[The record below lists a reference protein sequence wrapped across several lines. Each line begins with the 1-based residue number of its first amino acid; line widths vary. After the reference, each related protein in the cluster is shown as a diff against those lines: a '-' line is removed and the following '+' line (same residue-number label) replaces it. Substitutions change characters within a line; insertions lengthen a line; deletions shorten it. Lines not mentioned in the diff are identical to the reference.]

1 MPVLYRD
8 EVAKISLR
16 RLAAEIPPRVL
27 RGKSQVRLAMGPHE
41 CEVEIVLVAGVGA
54 VRQRRWFRCPRC
66 GALAGTVGV
75 GYDGVWGC
83 ARCLRWRSRRRR
95 MPVVAPPHLSSV
107 KAETA
112 P

>member
-8 EVAKISLR
+8 EVARISLR
-16 RLAAEIPPRVL
+16 RLAAEIPPRIL

-41 CEVEIVLVAGVGA
+41 CEVEIVIASGAGA

-75 GYDGVWGC
+75 AYGIWGC
-83 ARCLRWRSRRRR
+83 PKCLRWRSRRRR
-95 MPVVAPPHLSSV
+95 MPVVAPPHLAPV
-107 KAETA
+107 KAVA
-112 P
+112 SP